1 MEENFSNKMAAAKTR
16 EEREALLDQSPV
28 IQGKID
34 RIKQCT
40 RMLIHHKDY
49 VKGETWNKRFD
60 MPMALYLEQVADTNM
75 RLFLGMAT
83 EDDK

>member
-1 MEENFSNKMAAAKTR
+1 
-16 EEREALLDQSPV
+16 
-28 IQGKID
+28 
-34 RIKQCT
+34 
-40 RMLIHHKDY
+40 MLIHHKDY
-49 VKGETWNKRFD
+49 VKEETWNKRFD